1 MKIAFIGAG
10 VMGEAIISSLIQKQK
25 IQPEDITASDIME
38 MRLAELK
45 SRYGILCVRDNS
57 EAIKGKEIVVLS
69 VKPQAFPAVADGLRG
84 KLKDDQLVLSIM
96 AGVKMDSLKLGLAHP
111 LLVRVMPNTPAQI
124 GEGISVWT
132 ASSAVRQSQKE
143 SVRIVLSALGKELF
157 VEEEKYIDMATAVS
171 GSGPAYVFVF
181 IEALTDAAVHIGL
194 PRPLAAEL
202 VLQTVIGS
210 ARFAGVSG
218 KHPAELRNMVTS
230 PGGTTAEGL
239 LRLEKGKLRGIIAQA
254 VIAAYEKAQSLGK
267 ESR

>member
-1 MKIAFIGAG
+1 MRIAFIGAG
-10 VMGEAIISSLIQKQK
+10 VMGEAIISSLIRKQEVR
-25 IQPEDITASDIME
+25 PEDITASDVVE
-38 MRLAELK
+38 MRLAELQSK
-45 SRYGILCVRDNS
+45 YGITGVRENA
-57 EAIKGKEIVVLS
+57 EAIKGKEIIVLS

-84 KLKDDQLVLSIM
+84 RLKDDQVVLSIM
-96 AGVKMDSLKLGLAHP
+96 AGIKMDSLKLALAHH

-143 SVRIVLSALGKELF
+143 SVRTVLSALGKELF

-171 GSGPAYVFVF
+171 GSGPAYVFMF
-181 IEALTDAAVHIGL
+181 LEALTDAAVHIGL
-194 PRPLAAEL
+194 PRPLAVEL

-210 ARFAGVSG
+210 ARFAEVSG

-239 LRLEKGKLRGIIAQA
+239 LRLERGQMRGIIAQA